1 MVMKSISPRPPAV
14 PLVVNDPYMSVWSMA
29 DNLTDEDTK
38 HWTGTSHP
46 MCGLIRIDNQPY
58 RFMGGNT
65 RFVPVDIPIME
76 QTSLIIQPT
85 QTIYTFEMSGIK
97 LSLTFLTPSLPH
109 RLDWM
114 SRPVTYIDFEVESS
128 DGNDHNVALY
138 LDITGHWVV
147 DNLAQKV
154 VWGRHHLGERDVL
167 WMGSQEQAILAKAGD
182 DLRIDWG
189 YLYVTSRQSAQ
200 GGLGLSVDL
209 QTSFAQS
216 GRLPNNDNMEMPRHI
231 DSRPPH
237 PAVAWVHNFDNISN
251 TPKAWQIVLAF
262 DDGYSVEYMNRKL
275 RPYWRKDGWTAT
287 DLIQTS
293 IDDYNQIKQVCTD
306 HDQELMIDLESL
318 GDKTYAY
325 LGALAFRQCIA
336 AHKLVVDADGT
347 MLFFSKENFSNG
359 CMGTVDVTYPSS
371 PFFLLFNPDIMEAM
385 LTFIMD
391 YSTSPRWKFP
401 FAPHDIGRY
410 PLANG
415 QVYGGGEDTEHRQM
429 PVEECGNMLIM
440 VTVLCKIRDDI
451 TYAQNYWD
459 TLTTWA
465 NYLLDKGLDPENQLC
480 TDDFAGHLAHNVNL
494 SVKALVG
501 IACYAWLCEQN
512 SMPEKARDIR
522 SQVEAMVSEWVK
534 MADDGNHHR
543 LTFDKP
549 ETWSQKYNL
558 VWDKILDLDLFP
570 NAVFEK
576 ELAYYK
582 TKQLQYGLPLDNR
595 DTYTKLDWIV
605 WTASLAESKADFMEF
620 VHPIVTWLEETN
632 SRVPMTDWYYADS
645 GLQVRKMQ
653 ARSVVGGVFIR
664 IMYDKALHQKWLN
677 KNSRV

>member
-1 MVMKSISPRPPAV
+1 MGTPKHIRPPAV

-38 HWTGTSHP
+38 HWTGAIHP
-46 MCGLIRIDNQPY
+46 MCGLIRIDGQTY
-58 RFMGGNT
+58 RFMGANT
-65 RFVPVDIPIME
+65 RFVPVEIPVLE
-76 QTSLIIQPT
+76 QTGVDVTYTST
-85 QTIYTFEMSGIK
+85 TYTFEGSGVQ
-97 LSLTFLTPSLPH
+97 LELTFLTPALPH
-109 RLDWM
+109 KVEWL
-114 SRPVTYIDFEVESS
+114 SRPVTYIEFEVVAM
-128 DGNDHNVALY
+128 DGHDHDVAVY
-138 LDITGHWVV
+138 FDVTGHWVV
-147 DNLAQKV
+147 DNAAQKV
-154 VWGRHHLGERDVL
+154 VWGRHHLSERDVL
-167 WMGSQEQAILAKAGD
+167 WMGSQEQAMLQKSGD

-189 YLYVTSRQSAQ
+189 YLHVTSIQSAQ
-200 GGLGLSVDL
+200 GGLGSNVDL

-216 GRLPNNDNMEMPRHI
+216 GKLPDNDATEMPRHI

-237 PAVAWVHNFDNISN
+237 PALALAYTFGNISD
-251 TPKAWQIVLAF
+251 KKQAWQIVLAY
-262 DDGYSVEYMNRKL
+262 DDGFSVEYMNRKL
-275 RPYWRKDGWTAT
+275 RPYWRKDGWTAS
-287 DLIQTS
+287 DLIQAS
-293 IDDYNQIKQVCTD
+293 IDEYNTIRETCLS
-306 HDQELMIDLESL
+306 HDRELMDDLRSM
-318 GDKTYAY
+318 GDDTYAY

-336 AHKLVVDADGT
+336 AHKLVVDVDGT

-371 PFFLLFNPDIMEAM
+371 PFFLLFNPDIMESM

-391 YSTSPRWKFP
+391 YGSSPRWKFP

-415 QVYGGGEDTEHRQM
+415 QVYGGGEETEHRQM

-440 VTVLCKIRDDI
+440 VTALCKVRGDI
-451 TYAQNYWD
+451 TYAQGYWE

-465 NYLLDKGLDPENQLC
+465 GYLLDRGLDPENQLC

-512 SMPEKARDIR
+512 AMPEKASEIR
-522 SQVEAMVSEWVK
+522 TQLDGMVRQWIE
-534 MADDGNHHR
+534 MADDGDHYR
-543 LTFDKP
+543 LTFDKAD
-549 ETWSQKYNL
+549 TWSQKYNL
-558 VWDKILDLDLFP
+558 VWDKILELNLFP
-570 NAVFEK
+570 DEVFDK

-582 TKQLQYGLPLDNR
+582 TKQLEYGLPLDNR

-605 WTASLAESKADFMEF
+605 WTASLSESQTDFEQF
-620 VHPIVTWLEETN
+620 ITPIYTWLNETE

-664 IMYDKALHQKWLN
+664 LLYDKDIHNKWLD
-677 KNSRV
+677 KTK